1 MMENKAHLGSTKM
14 RKILLLSAI
23 AFASSAGAAYKCVD
37 GKGVTHI
44 GDTPPDE
51 CSNVVVYE
59 ISPGG
64 TVIRKM
70 DPTPTA
76 EQVKALQEERD
87 RRKDADRAAA
97 DQKRKD
103 TALLASF
110 SAEREFDVVR
120 DRNIEPLV
128 GRIKSNEE
136 RIRAVDK
143 HIAELENEM
152 EFYRTAKSGKS
163 GKSGKATEPPPV
175 LVEVMA
181 RARSEKATLEKANA
195 GYAKEIEDLKGK
207 FDTDKKRWLA
217 LKADPSS
224 RNMQPESAK
233 AAVAGTMIPGAAG
246 TAKCVDKVYECQ
258 AGQTYLCRRSDGYS
272 YKVNCVVE
280 RK

>member
-1 MMENKAHLGSTKM
+1 MIENTAHVGSTKM
-14 RKILLLSAI
+14 RRLLLLSAI
-23 AFASSAGAAYKCVD
+23 AFATSAGATFRCVD
-37 GKGVTHI
+37 GKGVTHV

-51 CSNVVVYE
+51 CGNVVVYE
-59 ISPGG
+59 ISASGN
-64 TVIRKM
+64 VIRKM
-70 DPTPTA
+70 DPTPTP
-76 EQVKALQEERD
+76 EQAKAMREEQE
-87 RRKDADRAAA
+87 RKKESDRAAA
-97 DQKRKD
+97 EQKRKD

-110 SAEREFDVVR
+110 SAEKEFDVVR

-136 RIRAVDK
+136 RIREVDK
-143 HIAELENEM
+143 HIKELEDEM
-152 EFYRTAKSGKS
+152 EFYRAGKKS

-175 LVEVMA
+175 LMEVMTRS
-181 RARSEKATLEKANA
+181 RAEKATLEKANV
-195 GYAKEIEDLKGK
+195 GYAKEIEDLKSK
-207 FDTDKKRWLA
+207 FDADKKRWVS

-224 RNMQPESAK
+224 RNMQPEPAK

-258 AGQTYLCRRSDGYS
+258 AGQTYICRRGDGYA

>member
-1 MMENKAHLGSTKM
+1 M

-23 AFASSAGAAYKCVD
+23 AFATSAGAAFKCVD

-51 CSNVVVYE
+51 CASVVVYE
-59 ISPGG
+59 ISASGA
-64 TVIRKM
+64 VIKKM
-70 DPTPTA
+70 DPTPTP
-76 EQVKALQEERD
+76 EQVKAMQEERE
-87 RRKDADRAAA
+87 RRKDSDRAAA

-103 TALLASF
+103 AALLASF

-120 DRNIEPLV
+120 DRNIEPFV
-128 GRIKSNEE
+128 GRIKSNQE
-136 RIRAVDK
+136 RVKEVEKRIT
-143 HIAELENEM
+143 ELENEM
-152 EFYRTAKSGKS
+152 EFYKAGKS

-181 RARSEKATLEKANA
+181 RARAEKASLEKANV

-207 FDTDKKRWLA
+207 FEADKKRWVS

-224 RNMQPESAK
+224 RNMQPEPAK

-258 AGQTYLCRRSDGYS
+258 AGQTYLCRRSDGYA
-272 YKVNCVVE
+272 YKVNCIVE